1 MSETELRTLVRDV
14 LREVL
19 AGRGQA
25 STAPTGQTEPV
36 RLTGDADLAAFVR
49 RLIGLL
55 DDPAT
60 GDAVRSGRY
69 RFTLAAGGQGNSPTL
84 APAAGQPAVLG
95 GAVTETKLN
104 KHAGA
109 GTVYLAPDAVVTPLA
124 RDRARALGL
133 KLKRKG

>member
-1 MSETELRTLVRDV
+1 MSETELRVLVRDV

-19 AGRGQA
+19 AGRDQA
-25 STAPTGQTEPV
+25 SNAAVKRTDTV
-36 RLTGDADLAAFVR
+36 RLASDADLAAFVG

-69 RFTLAAGGQGNSPTL
+69 RFVLAAGGQDNRPTL
-84 APAAGQPAVLG
+84 APSAEQPAVLD
-95 GAVTETKLN
+95 GAVTEAKIEKL
-104 KHAGA
+104 AGA
-109 GTVYLAPDAVVTPLA
+109 DTVYLAPDAVVTPLA

-133 KLKRKG
+133 RIERKG